1 MKESDLYLPLKRFL
15 ESQNYEVKGEVQ
27 DCDVLAVRGGEVP
40 VVVELKLS
48 FNLNVV
54 LQAVERLS
62 LTPKVYIG
70 IPRRCGILN
79 RRRRQI
85 IKLLRMLG
93 LGLVAV
99 DPDLETGSVEVLL
112 DPGEYRPRK
121 SKRRQER
128 LLGEFM
134 SRVGDPNLGGTEK
147 RKGIM
152 TAYRQRS
159 LAIGRFLQEAGSTK
173 ASRVAQTLR
182 EPKARDILYR
192 DVYGWF
198 ERESLGVYGLSPRGK
213 QEIPHW
219 GEKAEDRLC
228 KVLETQEV
236 TAEQTVARGRATA
249 RR

>member
-1 MKESDLYLPLKRFL
+1 LTFTIDGIDMKESDLYLPLKRFL

-27 DCDVLAVRGGEVP
+27 DCDALAVRGKEAP

-48 FNLNVV
+48 LNLEVV

-70 IPRRCGILN
+70 IPRQCNILK

-99 DPDLETGSVEVLL
+99 DPGLKTGSVDVLL
-112 DPGEYRPRK
+112 DPGEYKPRK
-121 SKRRQER
+121 SKRRKEL

-134 SRVGDPNLGGTEK
+134 KRVGDPTLGGTEK

-152 TAYRQRS
+152 TAYRQRA
-159 LAIGRFLQEAGSTK
+159 LAIARLLQKQGPTK
-173 ASRVAQTLR
+173 ASHVARALQ

-192 DVYGWF
+192 NVYGWF
-198 ERESLGVYGLSPRGK
+198 DRVSLGVYELSPRGK
-213 QEIPHW
+213 QEIALW
-219 GEKAEDRLC
+219 
-228 KVLETQEV
+228 
-236 TAEQTVARGRATA
+236 
-249 RR
+249 

>member
-1 MKESDLYLPLKRFL
+1 MKESDLYLPIKRFL

-27 DCDVLAVRGGEVP
+27 NCDVLAVRGKEAP

-48 FNLNVV
+48 LNLNVV

-70 IPRRCGILN
+70 IPEQCKILK
-79 RRRRQI
+79 RRRRRI

-93 LGLVAV
+93 LGLVV
-99 DPDLETGSVEVLL
+99 IDSYRETGSVNVLL
-112 DPGEYRPRK
+112 DPGEYKPRK
-121 SKRRQER
+121 SRYRQER

-134 SRVGDPNLGGTEK
+134 KRVGDPNLGGSGR

-152 TAYRQRS
+152 TVYRQRA
-159 LAIGRFLQEAGSTK
+159 LTIARFLQKQGPTK
-173 ASRVAQTLR
+173 ASHIARTLR

-198 ERESLGVYGLSPRGK
+198 DRVSLGVYELSPRGK
-213 QEIPHW
+213 QEISLW
-219 GEKAEDRLC
+219 QEEVEDKISKNR
-228 KVLETQEV
+228 TTHHN
-236 TAEQTVARGRATA
+236 TAK
-249 RR
+249 